1 MVTSKIRTRTRFRH
15 EEFLPRVLFDGITE
29 VRVTR
34 PQVVEEEAAARRRR
48 PQLAPDGRLAILA
61 ADHPARMVLRAGTD
75 PLAMGDRWALL
86 ARVLRV
92 LAGEFDG
99 VMATPDIMEE
109 LFILNRVD
117 RELGGP
123 GFLDHK
129 VLIGCMNRGGLA
141 GSAFELDDR
150 MTAFTVERIAA
161 LRLDGAKMMFRL
173 APKEAAS
180 AATVESCA
188 AAVTAC
194 QQRGIPAF
202 LEAMMV
208 TRTQDGYTMVRT
220 PEAMIKVVNVAAGL
234 GASSA
239 LTWLKIPYCPHFE
252 RVATATTCPILLLG
266 GESRGEPSALLEEIA
281 AALRAGPTVRGAL
294 VGRGVTFPGRDDPFA
309 AAQAVSAVVHRGA
322 TADEAITQMDAARG
336 RNFDR
341 FARLVTA

>member
-1 MVTSKIRTRTRFRH
+1 MRTRFRH
-15 EEFLPRVLFDGITE
+15 EEFLPRVLFDRITE

-34 PQVVEEEAAARRRR
+34 PQVIEEEAAARRRR
-48 PQLAPDGRLAILA
+48 PQLAPDGKLAIVA

-92 LAGEFDG
+92 LTAEFDG

-109 LFILNRVD
+109 LFMLNRVD
-117 RELGGP
+117 KELGGP

-150 MTAFTVERIAA
+150 MTAFTVDRIAA

-173 APKEAAS
+173 AADEAAS
-180 AATVESCA
+180 AATLESCA

-208 TRTQDGYTMVRT
+208 TRTQHGYTMVRT

-252 RVATATTCPILLLG
+252 RVVTATTCPILLLG
-266 GESRGEPSALLEEIA
+266 GESRGESSALLEEIA

-294 VGRGVTFPGRDDPFA
+294 VGRGITFPGRDDPLA
-309 AAQAVSAVVHRGA
+309 ASLAVSAIVHRGYSA
-322 TADEAITQMDAARG
+322 QEAAAHLAEVRG
-336 RNFDR
+336 RAMDR
-341 FARLVTA
+341 FTRLLTA